1 MAMLNV
7 SNARHT
13 HSAPYHINV
22 SHLLS
27 FNMYIFHL
35 CTKYPWH
42 DKERGRGKRW
52 EKKYDERLL
61 AINPIFASMNIYF
74 RLSPNKLCTVHCAFN
89 LPIRWFCGWF
99 DDHTILYGLCWMS
112 QPINETKKKKNEK
125 NWRTK
130 KSNQK
135 ANLSSELTSQAEL
148 RLQYYHPSLMN
159 KLSMNDIKIRNVHP
173 LPLERGC
180 CAALGC
186 ARTCA
191 ISANVT
197 LHESHAQNCEKDIAK
212 SNRFDLLFYSSSS
225 DCCLFPLGYRSF
237 VRSIF

>member
-1 MAMLNV
+1 MTWQRERKRQTMRKKIWLAIIGNK
-7 SNARHT
+7 SDFC
-13 HSAPYHINV
+13 INE
-22 SHLLS
+22 
-27 FNMYIFHL
+27 YIFSFI
-35 CTKYPWH
+35 
-42 DKERGRGKRW
+42 
-52 EKKYDERLL
+52 
-61 AINPIFASMNIYF
+61 AQQV
-74 RLSPNKLCTVHCAFN
+74 VHCAFN

-173 LPLERGC
+173 LALERGC